1 MDKKNG
7 RALIGL
13 WIGVALFLLWLFFSL
28 GSYYRVQKPFSLPQ
42 LMALAEYKFIWQ
54 KVAWSA
60 AASGRTLVDLLVG
73 VWLVLVAGGTGR
85 WFLRLSGWSVP
96 SLLAEI
102 VLSIALGWG
111 VMGLLMLG
119 LGALQLYRPVVF
131 TLLAV
136 GLSLVAG
143 PPLWGWLKALRPRL
157 RQWSRP
163 SPLIVLYLV
172 IVIGVALTTALL
184 PPTSWDGLFY
194 HLKGPKLYLQAGG
207 LIGGLDI
214 PHLSF
219 PSLLEM
225 LFLWAMALR
234 GDTVAHLVHFSFVF
248 LLMGL
253 VTLLARE
260 WLKLSQSRVAVLLL
274 FTMPMFLTLGTWAYN
289 DLALA
294 FYGAAALYLFGLWY
308 TGQTSSA
315 PLVLSGVMAG
325 LAMSLKYTSLITPL
339 ILLLFIVWVDRA
351 NWRLAWRHSLAF
363 ALPAGLLVAP
373 WLIKNWLLTGN
384 PVYPFVFGGQYW
396 DSYRAAAY
404 AEVGT
409 GIGFDPI
416 AILRLP
422 YDLTLGL
429 QDASQDGFTGPLFL
443 AFLPLLLVVGLS
455 KLRLKAPPGWRFLL
469 LFALG
474 HYLFWL
480 IGVISSGALW
490 QSRLLLP
497 AFVVLCPA
505 IAWLWQETGQLDH
518 PQFSLRRFLNIALGL
533 VLVLALVNQLLLW
546 LPEAP
551 WAYLFGQETRSANLE
566 RRLGGHF
573 IAMERLNNDL
583 PPDSVVLFLWEP
595 RSYYCDLD
603 CRPDSIL
610 DRWGHLE
617 YLYGDAAG
625 IAAAW
630 QAQGITHVLLWR
642 TALDFVVSQQAAD
655 GLYAVNEPLLNDL
668 TNRYLQP
675 VDVFGGYELY
685 ALP

>member
-1 MDKKNG
+1 MDKIRHNTLMW
-7 RALIGL
+7 RWTAI
-13 WIGVALFLLWLFFSL
+13 ALFLLWLFFSL
-28 GSYYRVQKPFSLPQ
+28 GSYYLVQKPFSLLQ
-42 LMALAEYKFIWQ
+42 LMSLAEDPFIWR
-54 KVAWSA
+54 KVDWSA

-73 VWLVLVAGGTGR
+73 VWLVLVAGGCGR
-85 WFLRLSGWSVP
+85 TLLRLSRWTAP

-102 VLSIALGWG
+102 VLSIGLGWG
-111 VMGLLMLG
+111 AMGLLMLA

-131 TLLAV
+131 TGLAV
-136 GLSLVAG
+136 GLSLVAA
-143 PPLWGWLKALRPRL
+143 PSWWSWLKLLRPRL

-163 SPLIVLYLV
+163 SPLVLFYLLV
-172 IVIGVALTTALL
+172 VIGVALTTALL

-207 LIGGLDI
+207 LIGGIDI

-225 LFLWAMALR
+225 VFLWAIALR
-234 GDTVAHLVHFSFVF
+234 GDTVAQLVHFSFVF
-248 LLMGL
+248 LLMGI

-260 WLKLSQSRVAVLLL
+260 WLKLTQSRIAVLLL
-274 FTMPMFLTLGTWAYN
+274 FTMPMFLSLGTWAYN

-294 FYGAAALYLFGLWY
+294 FYSAAALYLLGLWF
-308 TGQTSSA
+308 TEPDSSK

-339 ILLLFIVWVDRA
+339 ILSLFIVWQCRS
-351 NWRLAWRHSLAF
+351 NWRAAWRAGLTF
-363 ALPAGLLVAP
+363 ALPAGLVVAP

-384 PVYPFVFGGQYW
+384 PVYPFVFGGKYW
-396 DSYRAAAY
+396 DGYRAAAY

-429 QDASQDGFTGPLFL
+429 QDASQDGVTGPLFL
-443 AFLPLLLVVGLS
+443 TFLPLLLLVGLS
-455 KLRLKAPPGWRFLL
+455 KLRLKTPPGLNYLL
-469 LFALG
+469 WFAGG

-480 IGVISSGALW
+480 IGVISSGALR

-497 AFVVLCPA
+497 AFIVLCPVM
-505 IAWLWQETGQLDH
+505 AWLWQEIRQLDH

-533 VLVLALVNQLLLW
+533 VLFLGLVNQLLRW

-566 RRLGGHF
+566 RRLGSHF
-573 IAMERLNNDL
+573 IAMERLNADL
-583 PPDSVVLFLWEP
+583 PPESVVLFLWEP

-630 QAQGITHVLLWR
+630 QQQGVTHVLLWR
-642 TALDFVVSQQAAD
+642 TALDFIESQQAD
-655 GLYAVNEPLLNDL
+655 EGLYAINRPLLTEL
-668 TNRYLQP
+668 TSNYLQP
-675 VDVFGGYELY
+675 VTEFGGYELY
-685 ALP
+685 LLP